1 VIFAIGN
8 ILVSIL
14 TGYADY
20 ARYAVGDVVL
30 LEIEVGRVRLMT
42 TRFVATIAAV
52 IFAVLIVTPGFTC
65 TTLCLLEK
73 SQALVAYNYDAWAP
87 EGLVL
92 VNKRGTSKK
101 SRVKQGASW
110 TARYGN
116 VTFNQFGRDEPNSG
130 VNEKG
135 LMVSLMW
142 LDATRWPPADH
153 RPAVGLL
160 EWIQYNLDNYAS
172 VAEVVAN
179 AEAVRPMS
187 QFPLHYLFADASG
200 DAAVIEFLD
209 GKLVVYRG
217 DTLPV
222 KALAN
227 STYADSIAAFEA
239 ARRTG
244 QIPTTAS
251 SLDRFVRGAILA
263 SGDGDPIAR
272 GFVALA
278 AVASSGRGRTRW
290 SIVYDLG
297 ASEVYFKTDTSN
309 AIRRVSVTSFD
320 FSCRMPV
327 KMLDVA
333 VPRSGDVATAF
344 VDYTPAA
351 NRALVEAAYT
361 KTPFLSG
368 KSETER
374 ASAAD
379 HADATSACAVTD

>member
-1 VIFAIGN
+1 M
-8 ILVSIL
+8 
-14 TGYADY
+14 T
-20 ARYAVGDVVL
+20 ARFL
-30 LEIEVGRVRLMT
+30 
-42 TRFVATIAAV
+42 ATIGAA
-52 IFAVLIVTPGFTC
+52 ISAVLIATPGYTC

-73 SQALVAYNYDAWAP
+73 GRALVAYNYDAWAS

-101 SRVKQGASW
+101 GRVKQGASW
-110 TARYGN
+110 TARYGS

-153 RPAVGLL
+153 HPIIGPLR
-160 EWIQYNLDNYAS
+160 WIQYHLDNHAS
-172 VAEVVAN
+172 VAEIVAN
-179 AEAVRPMS
+179 AEAVRIAS
-187 QFPLHYLFADASG
+187 AFPLHYLFADVSG

-217 DTLPV
+217 ETLPV
-222 KALAN
+222 RALTN

-239 ARRTG
+239 AKRTRET
-244 QIPTTAS
+244 PTSQS
-251 SLDRFVRGAILA
+251 SLDRFVRGAMVV
-263 SGDGDPIAR
+263 SGDGDPIDR
-272 GFVALA
+272 GFAALA
-278 AVASSGRGRTRW
+278 AVASPGPASPRVGTTRW

-297 ASEVYFKTDTSN
+297 ASKVYFRTYIN
-309 AIRRVSVTSFD
+309 EAIRRFTVTSFD
-320 FSCRMPV
+320 FSCRTPM
-327 KMLDVA
+327 KMLDVTA
-333 VPRSGDVATAF
+333 PGSGDVAAAF
-344 VDYTPAA
+344 LDYSRAA
-351 NRALVEAAYT
+351 NRALLEASYT

-374 ASAAD
+374 TASAD